1 MREIVESVREIA
13 KKIHKK
19 TIDIIGSSKAKE
31 IIGKGEFGDNTV
43 YIDKISE
50 DTILEGLQKLGK
62 CCVLTEERGIVDFGA
77 DYPKFIVDPIDGS
90 LNAKRGIPYY
100 SISIGVAFGETIDDI
115 KCGYVVNLATMD
127 EFWAIENE
135 GAFFNGLKIKPNV
148 EDVKVVAVEGLK
160 KETADELAL
169 KILKSFYRVRQVGST
184 ALDMCYTAIGAFDA
198 FLHLDKARI
207 IDYAAAKVI
216 IEESGGGLFEWL
228 EDKKFNDSIS
238 LNKSRSFIA
247 VPDKRL
253 IHKIIK
259 VLKDD

>member
-1 MREIVESVREIA
+1 MREIVESLKEIA
-13 KKIHKK
+13 KEIHKN
-19 TIDIIGSSKAKE
+19 TIDIIGSKKAKE

-50 DTILEGLQKLGK
+50 DMILEGLQKIGK
-62 CCVLTEERGIVDFGA
+62 CCVLTEEKGVVDFGA

-100 SISIGVAFGETIDDI
+100 SISIGVAFGEGIKDI

-127 EFWAIENE
+127 EFWAIEGE
-135 GAFFNGLKIKPNV
+135 GAFFNGLRIKPDV
-148 EDVKVVAVEGLK
+148 KDVKVVAVEGLK
-160 KETADELAL
+160 RETPKDLVADIFR
-169 KILKSFYRVRQVGST
+169 KFYRVRQVGST
-184 ALDMCYTAIGAFDA
+184 ALDMCYTALGAFDA

-228 EDKKFNDSIS
+228 EDREFSDSIS
-238 LNKSRSFIA
+238 LNKSKSFIA

-253 IHKIIK
+253 IDKVIK
-259 VLKDD
+259 VLKND